1 MSTLFQTLRR
11 NNFFLFDVYIVIFLF
26 SYAME
31 ILTINYLVQD
41 KICRIR
47 YNQSKFFCQHIHE
60 DIFNGD
66 EKITKDHIL
75 SAAALYNNYK
85 NIIQAIPMFIWSL
98 FFGSFLDRQTGATR
112 MIFAWMNIIGVLTT
126 AFYLINIFNFSI
138 DPYYLLLAGI
148 STCLTGSMATFLTVT
163 HRYIII
169 NTDPEYRTI
178 RFTIFQISL
187 LMAISLGSLL
197 GGNLIH
203 SVSDRG
209 ELLRNYDLNMWIGL
223 ALQVGSFFMILV
235 IGIDRKVT
243 DPINSSENDEDLDA
257 TIVDEIDRSS
267 PVLSGDRESYS
278 SITDTNIESTTT
290 VIKFSLCQHVKCAFS
305 SFFDIENV
313 RQTIRCLTKPRMNQI
328 REQIIL
334 LILLLFL
341 QFVNYL
347 GLDSMFL
354 QFSQK
359 VYRFDSKT
367 YANVTAFS
375 KIMPNIILFI
385 SSHVLV
391 KCLKWKEGTIF
402 AITFTAALISQILI
416 GTFTNPAVY
425 LAALIIGSIG
435 GLSSIVMKTK
445 IARLIPKDEVGK
457 IFSLISTLESLAPFL
472 GTLIFS
478 TIFSA
483 SVSTYPTLI
492 YHAAAAMTLF
502 PNPEYRTIR
511 FTIFQIC
518 LLVAMSSGSLLGGNL
533 IHLVSDR
540 GELLRNYDLNMWIVL
555 VLQVFSFIMI
565 LVIGID
571 RKEHPNLSEI
581 HRDVDKTIIDQI
593 DESNPE
599 LNSDRNRS
607 YSFNSYTNITN
618 MGKNRLRSHI
628 YYTCRSF
635 FDVGNVRQT
644 FRCLIQPRM
653 NRIREQIMLLILL
666 LFLQFLNSYG
676 MTLDTLELFIK

>member
-1 MSTLFQTLRR
+1 M
-11 NNFFLFDVYIVIFLF
+11 
-26 SYAME
+26 
-31 ILTINYLVQD
+31 
-41 KICRIR
+41 
-47 YNQSKFFCQHIHE
+47 
-60 DIFNGD
+60 
-66 EKITKDHIL
+66 
-75 SAAALYNNYK
+75 
-85 NIIQAIPMFIWSL
+85 
-98 FFGSFLDRQTGATR
+98 
-112 MIFAWMNIIGVLTT
+112 
-126 AFYLINIFNFSI
+126 
-138 DPYYLLLAGI
+138 
-148 STCLTGSMATFLTVT
+148 
-163 HRYIII
+163 
-169 NTDPEYRTI
+169 
-178 RFTIFQISL
+178 
-187 LMAISLGSLL
+187 GSLL

-257 TIVDEIDRSS
+257 TIVDEIDKSN
-267 PVLSGDRESYS
+267 PVLSGDQKSYS

-290 VIKFSLCQHVKCAFS
+290 VKKSSLCQNVKYACC

-313 RQTIRCLTKPRMNQI
+313 RQTIRCLTKPRINQI

-391 KCLKWKEGTIF
+391 KCLKWKDGTIF

-416 GTFTNPAVY
+416 GTFTNRAVY

-492 YHAAAAMTLF
+492 YHAAAAMTL
-502 PNPEYRTIR
+502 
-511 FTIFQIC
+511 
-518 LLVAMSSGSLLGGNL
+518 V
-533 IHLVSDR
+533 
-540 GELLRNYDLNMWIVL
+540 
-555 VLQVFSFIMI
+555 
-565 LVIGID
+565 
-571 RKEHPNLSEI
+571 
-581 HRDVDKTIIDQI
+581 
-593 DESNPE
+593 
-599 LNSDRNRS
+599 
-607 YSFNSYTNITN
+607 
-618 MGKNRLRSHI
+618 
-628 YYTCRSF
+628 
-635 FDVGNVRQT
+635 
-644 FRCLIQPRM
+644 CLI
-653 NRIREQIMLLILL
+653 LA
-666 LFLQFLNSYG
+666 LFQDLYFHNQ
-676 MTLDTLELFIK
+676 

>member
-11 NNFFLFDVYIVIFLF
+11 NNFFLFDVYIVVFLF
-26 SYAME
+26 SFGVQL
-31 ILTINYLVQD
+31 LTINYLVQD

-60 DIFNGD
+60 DIFDGD
-66 EKITKDHIL
+66 EKITKDQIL
-75 SAAALYNNYK
+75 SSAALYNNYN

-98 FFGSFLDRQTGATR
+98 FFGSFLDRHTGATR
-112 MIFAWMNIIGVLTT
+112 MIFAWMNIIGVFTA

-148 STCLTGSMATFLTVT
+148 HTYLTGGMATFLTVT
-163 HRYIII
+163 H
-169 NTDPEYRTI
+169 
-178 RFTIFQISL
+178 L
-187 LMAISLGSLL
+187 
-197 GGNLIH
+197 
-203 SVSDRG
+203 
-209 ELLRNYDLNMWIGL
+209 
-223 ALQVGSFFMILV
+223 

-257 TIVDEIDRSS
+257 TIVDEIDKSN
-267 PVLSGDRESYS
+267 PVLSGDQKSYS

-290 VIKFSLCQHVKCAFS
+290 VKKSSLCQNVKYACC

-375 KIMPNIILFI
+375 KIMPNITLFI

-416 GTFTNPAVY
+416 GTFTNRAVY

-435 GLSSIVMKTK
+435 GLSSIVMKTE

-492 YHAAAAMTLF
+492 YHAAAALTL
-502 PNPEYRTIR
+502 
-511 FTIFQIC
+511 
-518 LLVAMSSGSLLGGNL
+518 V
-533 IHLVSDR
+533 
-540 GELLRNYDLNMWIVL
+540 
-555 VLQVFSFIMI
+555 
-565 LVIGID
+565 
-571 RKEHPNLSEI
+571 
-581 HRDVDKTIIDQI
+581 
-593 DESNPE
+593 
-599 LNSDRNRS
+599 
-607 YSFNSYTNITN
+607 
-618 MGKNRLRSHI
+618 
-628 YYTCRSF
+628 
-635 FDVGNVRQT
+635 
-644 FRCLIQPRM
+644 CLI
-653 NRIREQIMLLILL
+653 LA
-666 LFLQFLNSYG
+666 LFQDLYFHNQ
-676 MTLDTLELFIK
+676 

>member
-243 DPINSSENDEDLDA
+243 DPINSPENDEDNDA

-313 RQTIRCLTKPRMNQI
+313 RQTIRCLTKPRINQI

-391 KCLKWKEGTIF
+391 KCLKWKDGTIF

-457 IFSLISTLESLAPFL
+457 IFSLISTLESLAPFF

-492 YHAAAAMTLF
+492 YHAAAAMTL
-502 PNPEYRTIR
+502 
-511 FTIFQIC
+511 
-518 LLVAMSSGSLLGGNL
+518 V
-533 IHLVSDR
+533 
-540 GELLRNYDLNMWIVL
+540 
-555 VLQVFSFIMI
+555 
-565 LVIGID
+565 
-571 RKEHPNLSEI
+571 
-581 HRDVDKTIIDQI
+581 
-593 DESNPE
+593 
-599 LNSDRNRS
+599 
-607 YSFNSYTNITN
+607 
-618 MGKNRLRSHI
+618 
-628 YYTCRSF
+628 
-635 FDVGNVRQT
+635 
-644 FRCLIQPRM
+644 CLI
-653 NRIREQIMLLILL
+653 LA
-666 LFLQFLNSYG
+666 LFQDLYFHNQ
-676 MTLDTLELFIK
+676 